1 MKSDR
6 QMKGVEGGKSLGKEY
21 ICLLG
26 RQEGRGRGGG
36 DAGGLG
42 GRKSNGNLN
51 SSDQEEHRIFAL

>member
-6 QMKGVEGGKSLGKEY
+6 QMKGVEGGKSVGKEY

-26 RQEGRGRGGG
+26 RQEGRGE
-36 DAGGLG
+36 G